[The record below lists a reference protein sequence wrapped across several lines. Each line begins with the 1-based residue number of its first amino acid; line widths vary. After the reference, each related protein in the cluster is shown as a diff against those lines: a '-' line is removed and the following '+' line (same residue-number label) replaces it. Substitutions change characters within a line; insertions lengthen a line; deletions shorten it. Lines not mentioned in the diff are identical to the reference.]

1 MNQKYSL
8 NAIPTF
14 NSVTIAA
21 EEKKIIKR
29 WNLAPKYF
37 GSTTF
42 EELLSFKENGKFK
55 KFPHYKQFYD
65 AKSKGLV
72 HSLYSEDVLIFQK
85 AITKIK

>member
-8 NAIPTF
+8 TAVPTF

-29 WNLAPKYF
+29 WNLKPRYF

-42 EELLSFKENGKFK
+42 DGLLNFKENGKFK
-55 KFPHYKQFYD
+55 KFPHYKQFYNEQSEELIKD
-65 AKSKGLV
+65 
-72 HSLYSEDVLIFQK
+72 LYSEDVLIFK
-85 AITKIK
+85 SAITKIK